1 LREEAKELT
10 SSETLLKRSDL
21 ISRSGPQT
29 RACSRQEV
37 ILKRSAPQAQREE
50 TMREINVKSITE
62 KVRELCMEANTDLG
76 GDVLQAFDRAME
88 KEESPLG
95 LEILKELKEN
105 ARIAK
110 EERVA
115 MCQDTGFAVI
125 FMELGQD
132 VHLVGGDLKEAIF
145 EGVRRGYR
153 DGYLRKSICHPFTR
167 ANTGDNTPAIIHTEI
182 VPGDK
187 VKVIVAPKGGGSE
200 NMSRVVMLTPSDG
213 VEGIKRFVVQRVKE
227 SGSNPCPPTIV
238 GVGIGG
244 TFEQAALLAK
254 KSLLR
259 SLGSKNPDPELEKLE
274 SEILTE
280 INKLGIGP
288 QGLGGRTTSL
298 AVHILMMPCHIA
310 SFPLA
315 VNIQCHAQRH
325 KEAII

>member
-1 LREEAKELT
+1 
-10 SSETLLKRSDL
+10 
-21 ISRSGPQT
+21 
-29 RACSRQEV
+29 
-37 ILKRSAPQAQREE
+37 
-50 TMREINVKSITE
+50 MREVNVKMITE
-62 KVRELCMEANTDLG
+62 KVRALCMEANTDLEE
-76 GDVLQAFDRAME
+76 DVLQAFDRAME

-95 LEILKELKEN
+95 IEILKELKEN

-110 EERVA
+110 EERVPI
-115 MCQDTGFAVI
+115 CQDTGFAVI
-125 FMELGQD
+125 FLELGQE
-132 VHLVGGDLKEAIF
+132 VHLVGGGLREAIF
-145 EGVRRGYR
+145 EGVRQGYR
-153 DGYLRKSICHPFTR
+153 DGFLRKSICHPFSR

-182 VPGDK
+182 VPGEK
-187 VKVIVAPKGGGSE
+187 VKITVAPKGGGSE

-259 SLGSKNPDPELEKLE
+259 PLGSRNPDPELDKLE
-274 SEILTE
+274 SEILNE
-280 INKLGIGP
+280 INRLGIGP

-325 KEAII
+325 KETII

>member
-1 LREEAKELT
+1 
-10 SSETLLKRSDL
+10 
-21 ISRSGPQT
+21 
-29 RACSRQEV
+29 V
-37 ILKRSAPQAQREE
+37 
-50 TMREINVKSITE
+50 REINVRLIAE
-62 KVRELCMEANTDLG
+62 KVRDLCMEANTDLG
-76 GDVLQAFDRAME
+76 EDVLQAFDRAMK

-95 LEILKELKEN
+95 VEILKELKEN

-110 EERVA
+110 EESVPI
-115 MCQDTGFAVI
+115 CQDTGFAVV
-125 FMELGQD
+125 FVELGQD
-132 VHLVGGDLKEAIF
+132 VHLVGGDLREAIE
-145 EGVRRGYR
+145 EGVRQGYR

-167 ANTGDNTPAIIHTEI
+167 ANTGDNTPAILHTEV
-182 VPGDK
+182 VPGNK
-187 VKVIVAPKGGGSE
+187 IKIIVAPKGGGSE
-200 NMSRVVMLTPSDG
+200 NMSRVIMLTPSDG
-213 VEGIKRFVVQRVKE
+213 VEGIKRFVVQRVRE

-259 SLGSKNPDPELEKLE
+259 PLGSKNPDPELDKLE

-298 AVHILMMPCHIA
+298 AVHIFMMPCHIA

-325 KEAII
+325 KETTI

>member
-1 LREEAKELT
+1 
-10 SSETLLKRSDL
+10 
-21 ISRSGPQT
+21 
-29 RACSRQEV
+29 
-37 ILKRSAPQAQREE
+37 
-50 TMREINVKSITE
+50 MREINVKLITE
-62 KVRELCMEANTDLG
+62 KVRGLCMRANTDLG
-76 GDVLQAFDRAME
+76 EDVLRAFDQAME

-95 LEILKELKEN
+95 MEILKELKEN

-110 EERVA
+110 EEDVPI
-115 MCQDTGFAVI
+115 CQDTGFAVVFI
-125 FMELGQD
+125 ELGQD

-145 EGVRRGYR
+145 EGVRQGYR
-153 DGYLRKSICHPFTR
+153 DGYLRKSVCHPFTR
-167 ANTGDNTPAIIHTEI
+167 VNTGDNTPAVIHTEI

-187 VKVIVAPKGGGSE
+187 VKIIVAPKGGGSE

-213 VEGIKRFVVQRVKE
+213 IEGIKRYIIQRVKD

-259 SLGSKNPDPELEKLE
+259 PLGSKNPDPELEGLE
-274 SEILTE
+274 SEILEE
-280 INKLGIGP
+280 INRLGIGP

-315 VNIQCHAQRH
+315 VNIQCHVQRH
-325 KEAII
+325 KEVII

>member
-1 LREEAKELT
+1 
-10 SSETLLKRSDL
+10 
-21 ISRSGPQT
+21 
-29 RACSRQEV
+29 
-37 ILKRSAPQAQREE
+37 
-50 TMREINVKSITE
+50 MREIDVKLITE
-62 KVRELCMEANTDLG
+62 MVKGLCMKANTDLG
-76 GDVLQAFDRAME
+76 DDVFQALDRAME

-110 EERVA
+110 EESVPI
-115 MCQDTGFAVI
+115 CQDTGLAVV
-125 FMELGQD
+125 FVELGQD
-132 VHLVGGDLKEAIF
+132 VHLIGGNLKEAIE
-145 EGVRRGYR
+145 EGVRQGYR
-153 DGYLRKSICHPFTR
+153 EGYLRKSVCHPFTR
-167 ANTGDNTPAIIHTEI
+167 ANTGDNTPAMIHTEV

-187 VKVIVAPKGGGSE
+187 MRIIVAPKGGGSE

-213 VEGIKRFVVQRVKE
+213 IEGIKRYVVQRVRE

-259 SLGSKNPDPELEKLE
+259 SLGSKNPDLELDRLE

-280 INKLGIGP
+280 INRLGIGP

-315 VNIQCHAQRH
+315 VNIQCHAHRH
-325 KEAII
+325 KEAVI